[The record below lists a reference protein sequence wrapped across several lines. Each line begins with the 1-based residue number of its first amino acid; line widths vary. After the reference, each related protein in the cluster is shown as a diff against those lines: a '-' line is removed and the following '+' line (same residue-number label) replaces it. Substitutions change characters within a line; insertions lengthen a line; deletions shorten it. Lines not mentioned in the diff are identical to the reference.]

1 MKRVVITGIGALT
14 SLGADTHAFWESIK
28 AGRHGISNIEG
39 FDTTEFAVKLGAE
52 IKDFSPTDY
61 GIEKKEARRMDRYC
75 QFAVAA
81 AGMAIA
87 DCGTRFENDD
97 PFRIG
102 VTVSSGIGG
111 MKTNSDENRKLVEKG
126 PKRISPFYVPMIIA
140 NMAAGMVS
148 IRYGFKGSA
157 TCIVTACA
165 TSADSVGSAFRSIK
179 HGYHDVMIAGGAEAA
194 IIPISVAGF
203 HNMMALSTS
212 HDPDRASIPFDK
224 ARDGFVMGDG
234 AGVLVLEEYEHA
246 KKRGA
251 KIYAEVTGYGST
263 ADAYHITSPDPDGEG
278 AAQSM
283 RLAMQESELSP
294 ADIGY
299 INAHGT
305 STSLNDKY
313 ETVAIKK
320 ALGDCAYNTPISST
334 KSMTG
339 HLLGGAGAVEAIVCA
354 LALRDGVI
362 PPTVGYREKDEECDL
377 DYVTEG
383 VRHADIKTALS
394 NSLGF
399 GGHNAT
405 LCLKRYE
412 EGDLSIPRNNP

>member
-14 SLGADTHAFWESIK
+14 SLGADAGAFWQSIK
-28 AGRHGISNIEG
+28 AGRHGISKIEG
-39 FDTTEFAVKLGAE
+39 FDTAGYGVTLAAE
-52 IKDFSPTDY
+52 IKNFDPTAY

-75 QFAVAA
+75 QYAMAV

-87 DCGTRFENDD
+87 DCGTTFESDD

-111 MKTNSDENRKLVEKG
+111 MKTNSDENRKLLEKG
-126 PKRISPFYVPMIIA
+126 PHRVSPFYVPMIIA
-140 NMAAGMVS
+140 NMASGMIS
-148 IRYGFKGSA
+148 MRYGFKGSA

-165 TSADSVGSAFRSIK
+165 TSSDSLGAAFRSIK
-179 HGYHDVMIAGGAEAA
+179 HGYHDVMIAGGTEAA
-194 IIPISVAGF
+194 ILPISIAGF
-203 HNMMALSTS
+203 HNMMALSS
-212 HDPDRASIPFDK
+212 SEDPDRASIPFDK
-224 ARDGFVMGDG
+224 ERNGFVMGDG
-234 AGVLVLEEYEHA
+234 GGVLVLEELEHA

-251 KIYAEVTGYGST
+251 TIYAELCGYGST
-263 ADAYHITSPDPDGEG
+263 NDAYHITSPDPEGEG
-278 AAQSM
+278 AAQ
-283 RLAMQESELSP
+283 AMLQALREAQVSTQEV
-294 ADIGY
+294 DY

-305 STSLNDKY
+305 STPLNDKF
-313 ETVAIKK
+313 ETAAIKK
-320 ALGDCAYNTPISST
+320 ALGQAAYRTPVSST

-362 PPTVGYREKDEECDL
+362 PPTVGYREPDEQCDL

-383 VRHADIKTALS
+383 ARTAPIRTALS

-399 GGHNAT
+399 GGHNAA
-405 LCLKRYE
+405 LCLKRYTE
-412 EGDLSIPRNNP
+412 

>member
-14 SLGADTHAFWESIK
+14 SLGADTKDFWQSIK
-28 AGRHGISNIEG
+28 AGRHGISKIEG
-39 FDTTEFAVKLGAE
+39 FDTEGFEATLAAE
-52 IKDFSPTDY
+52 IKNFDPLAY

-75 QFAVAA
+75 QYAVAA

-87 DCGTRFENDD
+87 DCGTEFQNDD

-102 VTVSSGIGG
+102 VVIGSGIGG
-111 MKTNSDENRKLVEKG
+111 MQTNSEEHKKLLEKG
-126 PKRISPFYVPMIIA
+126 PRRVSPFYVPMIIA
-140 NMAAGMVS
+140 NIAAGMVS
-148 IRYGFKGSA
+148 MRYHFQGSS

-165 TSADSVGSAFRSIK
+165 TSADALGTAFRSIK

-194 IIPISVAGF
+194 IIPISIAGF
-203 HNMMALSTS
+203 SNMMALSTAKE
-212 HDPDRASIPFDK
+212 PDRASIPFDK
-224 ARDGFVMGDG
+224 ERDGFVMGDG
-234 AGVLVLEEYEHA
+234 AGILVLEEFEHA
-246 KKRGA
+246 KERGA
-251 KIYAEVTGYGST
+251 KIYAEITGYGST
-263 ADAYHITSPDPDGEG
+263 NDAYHITSPDPDGAG
-278 AAQSM
+278 AAQAM
-283 RLAMQESELSP
+283 HLAMRESGL
-294 ADIGY
+294 AAGDIGY

-305 STSLNDKY
+305 STPLNDKY
-313 ETVAIKK
+313 ETAAIKK
-320 ALGDCAYNTPISST
+320 VLGDAAYTTPISST

-354 LALRDGVI
+354 LALQEGI
-362 PPTVGYREKDEECDL
+362 LPPTAGYREKDEECDL

-383 VRHADIKTALS
+383 ARKVSIKAALS

-412 EGDLSIPRNNP
+412 Q